1 MAPVQSALMC
11 SRMRCCSSSLSYFAH
26 GHLER
31 LDELLAQD
39 LLGRGSLEPFA
50 DVAKQMTSTCYTFA
64 ISTGPILAGYT
75 SSARRRLPRST
86 RSIATSAAA
95 TAATTM
101 TTTIQVQLAP
111 PPLAVAVLGST
122 FW

>member
-39 LLGRGSLEPFA
+39 LLERGSLEPFA
-50 DVAKQMTSTCYTFA
+50 DVAKQMTSTCSTFA
-64 ISTGPILAGYT
+64 ISTGPILAAYT

-86 RSIATSAAA
+86 RSIATTAAA
-95 TAATTM
+95 IAMPTM
-101 TTTIQVQLAP
+101 TTIQVQLAP
-111 PPLAVAVLGST
+111 PPLAVAVLGSR

>member
-31 LDELLAQD
+31 LDELLAQAV
-39 LLGRGSLEPFA
+39 LERGSLEPLA
-50 DVAKQMTSTCYTFA
+50 DMAKQMTSTCSTFA
-64 ISTGPILAGYT
+64 ISTGPMVAGYT

-86 RSIATSAAA
+86 RSIATTAAA
-95 TAATTM
+95 IAMPTM
-101 TTTIQVQLAP
+101 TRVRVELRP
-111 PPLAVAVLGST
+111 PSLAVAVLGSR